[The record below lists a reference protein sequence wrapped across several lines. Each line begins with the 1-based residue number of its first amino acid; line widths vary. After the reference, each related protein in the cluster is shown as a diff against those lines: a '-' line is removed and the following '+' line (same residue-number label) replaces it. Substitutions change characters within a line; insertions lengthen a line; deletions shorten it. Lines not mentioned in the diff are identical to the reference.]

1 MDISKREV
9 WQKRSVAKEKC
20 GKREVWQKR
29 SVAKRRWEIEL
40 RESVSEKLL

>member
-20 GKREVWQKR
+20 GKREVWQR
-29 SVAKRRWEIEL
+29 GGGEIEL